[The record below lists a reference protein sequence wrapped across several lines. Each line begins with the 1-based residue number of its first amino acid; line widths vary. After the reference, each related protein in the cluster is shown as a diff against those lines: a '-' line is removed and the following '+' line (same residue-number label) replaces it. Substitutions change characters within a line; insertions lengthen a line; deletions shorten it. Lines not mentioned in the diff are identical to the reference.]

1 MSEEDKKRL
10 PVTKRIK
17 ENDKYIG
24 YSLNAILI
32 VEMSSGNL
40 SGALEF
46 LEDFTINKEGWT
58 GKEIVKAIEET
69 YDVDYLEDDE
79 LEGALQD
86 IVQESFNHLEQSQ
99 VEGLQPGMELP
110 VGEDLKKKIKPIQER
125 LLMIRRWKEHYSR
138 LDHLLTNFIMEGV
151 GTKYEKVTDEGYD
164 LELKGDSVIVRENQQ
179 QGLEAIQRATQ
190 AGKKGYALKRAGG

>member
-1 MSEEDKKRL
+1 MSDKKRL

-17 ENDKYIG
+17 ENDRYIG
-24 YSLNAILI
+24 YALNAILI
-32 VEMSSGNL
+32 VEMSSGNIK
-40 SGALEF
+40 GALEF
-46 LEDFTINKEGWT
+46 LEDFTTNKEGWT
-58 GKEIVKAIEET
+58 GKEIVQAIEDT
-69 YDVDYLEDDE
+69 YDVEYLEDNE

-86 IVQESFNHLEQSQ
+86 IVQDRFSELEQSK

-110 VGEDLKKKIKPIQER
+110 VGEDLKKIIKPIQKR

-164 LELKGDSVIVRENQQ
+164 LELKGDSVIVREDQRK
-179 QGLEAIQRATQ
+179 GLEAIQRATQ
-190 AGKKGYALKRAGG
+190 AGRKNMP